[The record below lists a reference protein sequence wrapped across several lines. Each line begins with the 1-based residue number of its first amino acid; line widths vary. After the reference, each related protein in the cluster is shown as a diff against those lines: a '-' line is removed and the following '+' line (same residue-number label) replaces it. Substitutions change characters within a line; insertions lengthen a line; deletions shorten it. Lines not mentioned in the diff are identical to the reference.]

1 MKTVREMMTYVLM
14 VFLFVS
20 ALMILS
26 KEVKLYETAYQYL
39 TEYITHP
46 SIRVVPEGE

>member
-1 MKTVREMMTYVLM
+1 MKVAREMMIYVLA

-20 ALMILS
+20 ALMILC

-39 TEYITHP
+39 TEYITHH
-46 SIRVVPEGE
+46 SIRVVPKGE